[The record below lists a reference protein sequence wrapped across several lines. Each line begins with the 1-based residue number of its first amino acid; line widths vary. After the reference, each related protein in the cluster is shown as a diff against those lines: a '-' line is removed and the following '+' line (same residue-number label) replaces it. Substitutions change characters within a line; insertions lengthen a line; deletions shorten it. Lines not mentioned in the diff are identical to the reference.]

1 MLDFSVRDDYL
12 VIKKPGKAFH
22 SCYFGS
28 DSIHLTFIPET
39 GEAEVNIEILD
50 RGWWDGSMGKST
62 RLFFRRSRVQIPAT
76 TWWLTTIPNEIWLPL
91 LECLR
96 TATVYLHIINK

>member
-1 MLDFSVRDDYL
+1 MEIFVYKNVSAQKCQMLDFSVRDDYL

-50 RGWWDGSMGKST
+50 RGCFLS
-62 RLFFRRSRVQIPAT
+62 LV
-76 TWWLTTIPNEIWLPL
+76 
-91 LECLR
+91 
-96 TATVYLHIINK
+96 LH